1 MHIDEVHKTIKR
13 SMNTTIKV
21 ANAGIEYY
29 RQRIKELEDVIRAAN
44 TAASD
49 EVLPRTSLEAE
60 VQAALTHAV
69 DAEINGNEE
78 VIITSETIH
87 TPGAISRAMRRAAK
101 DGGDV

>member
-13 SMNTTIKV
+13 AINTTIKV

-29 RQRIKELEDVIRAAN
+29 RQRIKELEDVIRSAN

-78 VIITSETIH
+78 GIPNETIH
-87 TPGAISRAMRRAAK
+87 TPGAMSRDMRRAAK
-101 DGGDV
+101 DGSDV